1 MSVFIREVIT
11 IDEDYHYLFGYAFI
25 GLFSDVSSAPG
36 VKKEYRI
43 SHVINEHNPTTQ
55 QDQAN
60 FSSILYVR

>member
-36 VKKEYRI
+36 VTKEYRI
-43 SHVINEHNPTTQ
+43 SHVINEHDPTTE
-55 QDQAN
+55 QD
-60 FSSILYVR
+60 